1 MQQIYAPSSVDFP
14 SNLKENKN
22 SLLKHTVLSNG
33 MGQTDRRTD
42 RRTPALHNDPRAGG
56 RA

>member
-1 MQQIYAPSSVDFP
+1 MQQIYAPSSMDFP

-33 MGQTDRRTD
+33 MGQTDRRT
-42 RRTPALHNDPRAGG
+42 PALHNDPRAGG

>member
-1 MQQIYAPSSVDFP
+1 MQQIYAPSSMDFP

-22 SLLKHTVLSNG
+22 SLLKHAVLSNG